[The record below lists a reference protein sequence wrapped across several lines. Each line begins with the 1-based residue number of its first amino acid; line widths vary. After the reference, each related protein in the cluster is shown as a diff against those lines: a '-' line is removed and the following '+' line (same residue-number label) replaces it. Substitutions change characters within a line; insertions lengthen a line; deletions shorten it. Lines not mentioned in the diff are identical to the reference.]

1 MRSNS
6 KQGIGFLKDWRRM
19 NVAVTRARRMLI
31 LIGNAECA
39 SADKHMHS
47 LVQWI
52 EENGHI
58 TSAEEFRGDQ
68 NIRFGL
74 GASDKIEAFDK
85 KGDKKGDE
93 KDNSEAKSNNKQ
105 KKKKKK

>member
-1 MRSNS
+1 MFIEAEPLISRIR
-6 KQGIGFLKDWRRM
+6 KMVDAHTGI
-19 NVAVTRARRMLI
+19 T
-31 LIGNAECA
+31 
-39 SADKHMHS
+39 
-47 LVQWI
+47 WI

>member
-1 MRSNS
+1 
-6 KQGIGFLKDWRRM
+6 M